1 MTLTI
6 RDAVPDDLPQ
16 VHRMIGELARHHGE
30 AATITLDDLRQ
41 RVTTACCAQ
50 VLVAAEP
57 EGLVG
62 YALVLTKPNLVSG
75 GISHEVNHLFVTEWR
90 RRAGI
95 GRALIAAVRARS
107 LAEGAEALL
116 IGTHRDNLGAQA
128 AYRDMG
134 LEEVPLGGPRFRVS
148 LG

>member
-16 VHRMIGELARHHGE
+16 VHQMIGELARHHGDV
-30 AATITLDDLRQ
+30 ATISLQDLHHQ
-41 RVTTACCAQ
+41 ITTARRAQ
-50 VLVAAEP
+50 VLVAAEA

-62 YALVLTKPNLVSG
+62 YALVLTKPNLVTG
-75 GISHEVNHLFVTEWR
+75 GVSHEVNHLFVTEWR

-95 GRALIAAVRARS
+95 GRALIAAAKARS

-116 IGTHRDNLGAQA
+116 IGTHRENLGAQT

-134 LEEVPLGGPRFRVS
+134 LQELPAGGPRFAIS
-148 LG
+148 LS